1 MKCPKCGSHKL
12 NMKGYCWLYSY
23 ESKCWDCHKHINRLV
38 PIQLIRNAE
47 RQQRRDMIMQ
57 CIKCKHEMTS
67 IVEGCNCCQQF
78 ECDDGLTEEER
89 KKQLWL

>member
-47 RQQRRDMIMQ
+47 RQ
-57 CIKCKHEMTS
+57 
-67 IVEGCNCCQQF
+67 
-78 ECDDGLTEEER
+78 
-89 KKQLWL
+89 